1 MPKERGTAANR
12 LSKKLKLSRKGSGN
26 EAFPEWNPQDGLC
39 FIKDGEMNGFLVNK
53 VEGKKIYP
61 NKMDGIKSGTLLYR
75 NFDAKFEKQLTNSK
89 TVRKIGVSLRSQIV
103 LLLHLTKTIILS

>member
-1 MPKERGTAANR
+1 M
-12 LSKKLKLSRKGSGN
+12 KKIGKVKRIFHNYFEIDADLY
-26 EAFPEWNPQDGLC
+26 PQDGLC

-89 TVRKIGVSLRSQIV
+89 TVEKNRG
-103 LLLHLTKTIILS
+103 II